1 MKQMDKL
8 SKFSINLQPHQE
20 ELLQLSELAGI
31 HSNPSVFHIIIELLN
46 MQVEPEAIY
55 KMLKSIRRT
64 YKLSKNIRK
73 SV

>member
-1 MKQMDKL
+1 MDKL

-31 HSNPSVFHIIIELLN
+31 HCNPSIFHIIIELLN
-46 MQVEPEAIY
+46 MQVETEAIY
-55 KMLKSIRRT
+55 KMLKSIRKS
-64 YKLSKNIRK
+64 YKLAKSIRK